1 MSLLRDLYHFT
12 LELFHFLRNPQAH
25 QEQVRI
31 NKEQNRQA
39 TIQALEERYG
49 GLTLEPKLSEEIQ
62 RYNQLK
68 EALDFIARCL
78 EEDRPLTLIQ
88 EMEDTQGH
96 LAFNPEYPYDF
107 THDVFSQ
114 LQAIHQE
121 KNLRIL
127 YQEHRF
133 PSDNDMFSVGGFDPD
148 LWHIQ
153 IDFHKTE
160 QGWMIR
166 DIYLTR

>member
-1 MSLLRDLYHFT
+1 MRLIRDLYNFT
-12 LELFHFLRNPQAH
+12 LELFRFLRNPQAH

-31 NKEQNRQA
+31 NIEQNRQA
-39 TIQALEERYG
+39 RIQALEEQYG
-49 GLTLEPKLSEEIQ
+49 SLTMEPKLSEEIQ
-62 RYNQLK
+62 HYQQFR

-78 EEDRPLTLIQ
+78 EEDRPLTLLQ
-88 EMEDTQGH
+88 EMEGVQGH
-96 LAFNPEYPYDF
+96 LVYNPEYPYDF
-107 THDVFSQ
+107 TQNVFSQ

-133 PSDNDMFSVGGFDPD
+133 PSNNEVFSIGGFDPD
-148 LWHIQ
+148 LWHIH
-153 IDFHKTE
+153 IDFHKSE